1 MNQSTNH
8 KIAKALNKITL
19 LGVIFFILLLIFD
32 FEGNKKMSDGLVN
45 VLLII
50 SATLIF
56 LLPLLSL
63 ISIFFNYKNWYLY
76 LGLLLSFIP
85 FLLVLYI
92 FNNSSLPF
100 Y

>member
-1 MNQSTNH
+1 MNQTTNH

-19 LGVIFFILLLIFD
+19 LGVIFFFSA